1 MVWFHCN
8 QCFKRRGSTFAAS
21 SCGHIFCEAC
31 VKSNPCTVCGA
42 SCSYLAI
49 NEVGESDVIRAAYC
63 LTSIQTSN
71 ILCHVDVFLLQMKP
85 QEKMFFNDPVK
96 LIQSRLEHMCQI
108 VIFQQMQME
117 RVMAQFKH
125 KSAELE
131 RRLKE
136 VTEQSYRQLSDLQR
150 ENADLKKQLLEVK
163 KETMEFKKPL
173 SQWRLSPGQ
182 FQTEGTQR
190 MSLPVAVTSPVTP
203 RSRTMSHIGSAESQR
218 WNMHRGPSLSLNS
231 PGSAASV
238 SSHSSLHEYRT
249 PTSLSTPTRTQTPGL
264 LQFISGLSVQSP
276 RH

>member
-1 MVWFHCN
+1 M
-8 QCFKRRGSTFAAS
+8 R
-21 SCGHIFCEAC
+21 
-31 VKSNPCTVCGA
+31 
-42 SCSYLAI
+42 L
-49 NEVGESDVIRAAYC
+49 
-63 LTSIQTSN
+63 
-71 ILCHVDVFLLQMKP
+71 MKP

-163 KETMEFKKPL
+163 KETMELKKPL

-190 MSLPVAVTSPVTP
+190 MSLPVAVTSP
-203 RSRTMSHIGSAESQR
+203 G
-218 WNMHRGPSLSLNS
+218 NPSDLC
-231 PGSAASV
+231 
-238 SSHSSLHEYRT
+238 
-249 PTSLSTPTRTQTPGL
+249 
-264 LQFISGLSVQSP
+264 
-276 RH
+276 